1 MKLTEQQLR
10 NIISEAIVEGLGQ
23 RFSNFVS
30 KGTFRTN
37 SGSENKVVEL
47 GFQNGWRL
55 SKIDGNENSLE
66 GVYQAKIMS
75 GVGGN
80 LRGGK
85 KEWPMLIAV
94 LNRELYKD
102 GLSARG
108 SNFQQGFE
116 DLMGRPSDGG
126 APTMSGTITIARR

>member
-10 NIISEAIVEGLGQ
+10 NIISEAIAEGLGD
-23 RFSNFVS
+23 FVS

-55 SKIDGNENSLE
+55 SKVDGNENSLE

-80 LRGGK
+80 LRGGT

-102 GLSARG
+102 RLSARG